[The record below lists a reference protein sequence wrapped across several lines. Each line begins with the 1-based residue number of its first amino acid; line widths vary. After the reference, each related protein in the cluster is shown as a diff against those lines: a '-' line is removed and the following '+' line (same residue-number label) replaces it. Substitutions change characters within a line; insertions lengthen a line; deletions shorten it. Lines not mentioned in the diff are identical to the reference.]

1 MSTHASQAGSGHQTV
16 SSSGEVDYD
25 LHGIVGIRLVGAAP
39 GDAAAV
45 DGQLGPIRRPLE
57 REPDI
62 VVRFVERLELG
73 SPIRYAGLEAAFTDD
88 EFLILR
94 SRHQTRARAQVA
106 FDRFGERCEIV
117 CETGSPGVPLLIPL
131 LNITALAKG
140 VVPLHAAAFTYNGT
154 GVLVTGW
161 AKGGKT
167 EALIAFTAKG
177 AQFIGD
183 EWIYVGADSRLY
195 GLPQPIRL
203 WDWHL
208 PDLPEY
214 RALLTRRDRARL
226 RALGGFQMTGEAV
239 QGALRGGP
247 AGKLMTRLLPVLERQ
262 RYAAV
267 EPERLFGPGSCVLS
281 GRLDKLVFVVSHESP
296 EVTVEK
302 IDPQEVA
309 ARMAFSL
316 KYERLNLLSTY
327 LTYRFSFPQAP
338 DGWLEQAQDVE
349 QRLLSQ
355 ALAGKPAYAVH
366 HPFPAPIP
374 GLFDAIEPI
383 LG

>member
-1 MSTHASQAGSGHQTV
+1 MSGGDEQSA
-16 SSSGEVDYD
+16 SSSGQVDYD
-25 LHGIVGIRLVGAAP
+25 LHGLVGIRLVGAAP
-39 GDAAAV
+39 RDVAAV
-45 DGQLGPIRRPLE
+45 DGQLGPIQRPLE

-73 SPIRYAGLEAAFTDD
+73 SRVRYVGLDDAAFTDD
-88 EFLILR
+88 EFLVLR

-106 FDRFGERCEIV
+106 FNRFGDRCEIV

-131 LNITALAKG
+131 LNIAALANG
-140 VVPLHAAAFTYNGT
+140 VLPLHAAAFTYKGT
-154 GVLVTGW
+154 GVLVCGW

-167 EALIAFTAKG
+167 EALIAFTARG

-214 RALLTRRDRARL
+214 RALLSARDRARL
-226 RALGGFQMTGEAV
+226 RALDGFQRTGEAAR
-239 QGALRGGP
+239 GALPGG
-247 AGKLMTRLLPVLERQ
+247 AGRKLVSRLLPLVERQ
-262 RYAAV
+262 RYVSV
-267 EPERLFGPGSCVLS
+267 EPASLFGAESCVLS
-281 GRLDKLVFVVSHESP
+281 GRLDKLVFVAGHESP
-296 EVTVEK
+296 DVTVEQ

-309 ARMAFSL
+309 DRMAFSL
-316 KYERLNLLSTY
+316 RYERLNLLSTY
-327 LTYRFSFPQAP
+327 LAYRFSFPHAP
-338 DGWLEQAQDVE
+338 NGWLEQAQEVE
-349 QRLLSQ
+349 QRLLSE
-355 ALAGKPAYAVH
+355 ALAGKPAHAVY
-366 HPFPAPIP
+366 HPFPAPIT